1 MVRRHIWFVLAM
13 LVLVPGS
20 ASAEGGF
27 AGFFRSLTGMLGNRD
42 DERSRRAPVTATIG
56 VRGMDEGGTAAAG
69 GSAPE
74 DLKALDG
81 WAANKLEARSAAK
94 RRGVVARDVSLRER

>member
-1 MVRRHIWFVLAM
+1 MRRAFAVLMAVC
-13 LVLVPGS
+13 LLAPGT
-20 ASAEGGF
+20 AAAEGGF

-56 VRGMDEGGTAAAG
+56 VRGMDEGGTAAG
-69 GSAPE
+69 GGPAPE
-74 DLKALDG
+74 DLKSLDG

-94 RRGVVARDVSLRER
+94 RRGVVARDVLLRER